1 MLVFKAR
8 YCECSFSLVHIPW
21 LVELNVGL
29 NLMFFKEDFY
39 ACAVFPLKGH
49 YTTGV
54 GPKLNMS
61 ALLLPIKMWVFL
73 FIISY
78 I

>member
-1 MLVFKAR
+1 MFIFFGSYTLG
-8 YCECSFSLVHIPW
+8 
-21 LVELNVGL
+21 LNVGL

-78 I
+78 IWVFLLVSS

>member
-1 MLVFKAR
+1 MFIFFGSYTLG
-8 YCECSFSLVHIPW
+8 
-21 LVELNVGL
+21 LNVGL

-61 ALLLPIKMWVFL
+61 ALLLSIKMWVFL

-78 I
+78 IWVFLLVSS